1 MSFYYPGLEKYQEA
15 YEKSV
20 YEEIQR
26 KRKEKVNKFN
36 NSFIGRMYWLFTG
49 KTKQFEDIS
58 YEQHKKEY
66 NKIMEEIYG
75 GKKNENT
82 NRRLYKN

>member
-1 MSFYYPGLEKYQEA
+1 MSFYFPGLEKYQEE

-20 YEEIQR
+20 YEEI
-26 KRKEKVNKFN
+26 KRKEKEKVDRFN

-58 YEQHKKEY
+58 YEQSKEEY
-66 NKIMEEIYG
+66 AKIMKELLRERMDKLNSSEQY
-75 GKKNENT
+75 
-82 NRRLYKN
+82 

>member
-1 MSFYYPGLEKYQEA
+1 MSFYFPGLEKYQEE

-20 YEEIQR
+20 YEKI
-26 KRKEKVNKFN
+26 KRKEKEKVDRFN

-58 YEQHKKEY
+58 YEQNKEEY
-66 NKIMEEIYG
+66 EKIMTELLRERMD
-75 GKKNENT
+75 KD
-82 NRRLYKN
+82 